1 MASLFQRPFL
11 HILMSPTLCV
21 GFFLS
26 SLISSQAAE
35 VTVAVASNFTA
46 PMRKIVQTFEAETG
60 HKVRLSLGSTG
71 GFYAQIKNGGPFQL
85 FLSADRETPIK
96 LEKEGLGLPGSRFT
110 YAIGKLVLWSR
121 QADLVDPQGSILKVG
136 KFQKLAIANPKLA
149 PYGSAA
155 IETLHN
161 LGLLNELRSKFVQG
175 ENINQTFQFVE
186 TENAQIGF
194 VAMSQIFDQGK
205 LVRGSAWVVPA
216 HLHTPIEQDAILLS
230 SGQGNPAALALIAYL
245 KSPKAK
251 SIMNDHGYT
260 H

>member
-1 MASLFQRPFL
+1 
-11 HILMSPTLCV
+11 MSPTLCV
-21 GFFLS
+21 GFFLC

-35 VTVAVASNFTA
+35 VTVAVASNFTG
-46 PMRKIVQTFEAETG
+46 PMRKIAQNFEAETG

-71 GFYAQIKNGGPFQL
+71 GFYAQIKNGGPFQV
-85 FLSADRETPIK
+85 FLSADSETPIK

-121 QADLVDPQGSILKVG
+121 QPELVDQQGSILKVG

-161 LGLLNELRSKFVQG
+161 LGLLNELRPKFVQG

-194 VAMSQIFDQGK
+194 VAMSQILEQGK

-216 HLHTPIEQDAILLS
+216 HLYTPIQQDAILLS
-230 SGQGNPAALALIAYL
+230 SGQGNPAALALMAYL

-251 SIMNDHGYT
+251 SIMIDHGYA